1 MLRMSNVF
9 SSITLLFESA
19 LLGDV
24 NEPLVCVRGA
34 PSRHASMGVTL
45 LFLFMIISI
54 LMLLNMIIA
63 IMGREWAFQP
73 ASLALLYPQDQQL
86 PAATTAAVTCI

>member
-24 NEPLVCVRGA
+24 NEPLFCVRGA
-34 PSRHASMGVTL
+34 RSHASMGVTL

-63 IMGREWAFQP
+63 IMGRACQGISTCDP
-73 ASLALLYPQDQQL
+73 CLAQ
-86 PAATTAAVTCI
+86 